1 MMNNKKKTKKTVVFD
16 VSGMLAVKVVITF
29 EEGDFDDEQLE
40 YIARLDFA
48 ARQNTCNDEGVEY
61 GNGFFEDT
69 EIINYTSTNNIEIY
83 GKKFAFTKF
92 REKLLDEKEK
102 RVLNSYMIIKIDT
115 DEFKPIGIVE
125 ISSTVDS
132 LDAPFQ
138 HHFDSWYEGIEPCTK
153 KDLAEFTVLL
163 PSIRYCEKMSIN
175 NMLGWKTVLRTEGGT
190 EFSLEDLTEEQQM
203 ALGEAVINSE
213 YDGF

>member
-16 VSGMLAVKVVITF
+16 VSGMLAAKVVITF

-61 GNGFFEDT
+61 GNGFFENT
-69 EIINYTSTNNIEIY
+69 EIINYTSTNDIEIY

-92 REKLLDEKEK
+92 REKLLDENEK

-115 DEFKPIGIVE
+115 NEFKPIGIVE

-138 HHFDSWYEGIEPCTK
+138 HHSDTWYEGIGPCTE
-153 KDLAEFTVLL
+153 KDLAEFSSLL
-163 PSIRYCEKMSIN
+163 PKIRHYEITSKN
-175 NMLGWKTVLRTEGGT
+175 NMLNWE
-190 EFSLEDLTEEQQM
+190 
-203 ALGEAVINSE
+203 
-213 YDGF
+213 